1 MTQANGLVDL
11 KPPTKGAGVAGADMR
26 RRLQLCG
33 TSGAQRHRPC
43 ALRGQMLARLC
54 FWRKKIETTTHTQED
69 TARRA

>member
-11 KPPTKGAGVAGADMR
+11 KPPIKGAGVAGADMR

-43 ALRGQMLARLC
+43 ALRGQYAGPPLLLAQ
-54 FWRKKIETTTHTQED
+54 KN
-69 TARRA
+69 